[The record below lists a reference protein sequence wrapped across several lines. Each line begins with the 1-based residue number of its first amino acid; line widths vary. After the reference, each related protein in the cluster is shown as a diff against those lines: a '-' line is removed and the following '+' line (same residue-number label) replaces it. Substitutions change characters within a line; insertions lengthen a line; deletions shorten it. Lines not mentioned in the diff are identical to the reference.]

1 MGGGGGWLEGKI
13 LLAKKADIQVEQVAL
28 VIPIVCLP
36 NFSFYQLTR
45 LSNSKVNSIQA
56 NDFNE
61 YSKNKAERLT
71 ERGRRKSAQN
81 IYSLYLVK
89 EVEIYGTIRDA

>member
-1 MGGGGGWLEGKI
+1 MEGKI
-13 LLAKKADIQVEQVAL
+13 LLAKKADIQLEQVAL
-28 VIPIVCLP
+28 VIPIVCLRH
-36 NFSFYQLTR
+36 FSFYQLTR